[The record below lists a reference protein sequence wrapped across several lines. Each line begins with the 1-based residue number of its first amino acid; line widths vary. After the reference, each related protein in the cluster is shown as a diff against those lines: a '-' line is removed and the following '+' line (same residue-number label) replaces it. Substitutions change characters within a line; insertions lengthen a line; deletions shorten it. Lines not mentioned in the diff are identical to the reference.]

1 MITLLN
7 CLIIFTI
14 VMTFFTLIAG
24 LVYTARSGDDKDNKI
39 NKFMKFRVYF
49 QFLAIIILMVSIYIK
64 KQLVS

>member
-49 QFLAIIILMVSIYIK
+49 QFLDIIILMVSIYIK

>member
-1 MITLLN
+1 MIALLN

-14 VMTFFTLIAG
+14 LITFFTLIAG